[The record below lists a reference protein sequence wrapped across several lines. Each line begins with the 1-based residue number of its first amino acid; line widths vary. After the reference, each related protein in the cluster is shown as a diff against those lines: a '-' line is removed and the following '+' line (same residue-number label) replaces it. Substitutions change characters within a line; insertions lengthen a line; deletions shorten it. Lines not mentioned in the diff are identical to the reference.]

1 MRFKCW
7 HGPGRSTVNA
17 PSARVADHGVARADG
32 DLLLLLA
39 GQAVTGHV
47 DTDEQFGCVA
57 GYIAGP
63 GRLLRTLASPIHLF
77 CISFAN
83 QFDS

>member
-7 HGPGRSTVNA
+7 HGPGRSTVKA
-17 PSARVADHGVARADG
+17 PPARVADHGVARADG
-32 DLLLLLA
+32 DLSPLLA

-57 GYIAGP
+57 GYSRSRSSP
-63 GRLLRTLASPIHLF
+63 EDPRQSHSPLLHLF
-77 CISFAN
+77 C
-83 QFDS
+83 